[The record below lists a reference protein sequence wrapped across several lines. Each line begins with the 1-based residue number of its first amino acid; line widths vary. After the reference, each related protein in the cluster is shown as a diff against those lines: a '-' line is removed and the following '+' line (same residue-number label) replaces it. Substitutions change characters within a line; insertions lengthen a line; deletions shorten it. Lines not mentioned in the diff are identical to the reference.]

1 MSLES
6 MATDLITRT
15 QGALDVIGEEGAA
28 EMRRF
33 LPQGDDS
40 GTDTERLKNS
50 ISFATAR
57 AVDRGKGS
65 NLKEGDLPEKP
76 TDPLTVHIGTGV
88 PYAKYVNYGSL
99 PIGQGQGSAEPEEG
113 TFREK
118 IMEWAIRKWGDSEE
132 TKDRAMA
139 IARAIAMKGTDA
151 IPFFE
156 PSFTGIRMVVRKGV
170 AQLGR
175 ELGQEISPG
184 ITIVNPDGSIQK
196 STAHGRGGSN
206 RLIPRKT
213 M

>member
-57 AVDRGKGS
+57 AVDRGRGS

-99 PIGQGQGSAEPEEG
+99 PMPAGVGSAEPGEG

-118 IMEWAIRKWGDSEE
+118 ILEWAIRKWGDSEE
-132 TKDRAMA
+132 TKDRADG
-139 IARAIAMKGTDA
+139 IARAIAHDGVGA

-156 PSFTGIRMVVRKGV
+156 PSFVGIRMIVRKGV
-170 AQLGR
+170 QTLSR
-175 ELGQEISPG
+175 ELVKGITPG
-184 ITIVNPDGSIQK
+184 ITIVFPDGSIQ
-196 STAHGRGGSN
+196 SGTAHGRGGAK
-206 RLIPRKT
+206 RLVPRKT